1 MKRRNLLAAVLS
13 FSLVIGMSAPVDL
26 AQESKKTQT
35 AVSIEDSAGETSKY
49 GYLPIRR
56 KLLNSDDL
64 SSGRKKKK
72 AAKTTIPSSFDA
84 REEGLLTDIK
94 DQGETGMCWT
104 MSVMGASEADIIQDG
119 SEESPDLSEYHL
131 AYSTYNKADDPLG
144 LTVGGYLQAKREE

>member
-56 KLLNSDDL
+56 KLLIRMICHPAQ
-64 SSGRKKKK
+64 RKKQQRQRFRHRLMLERK
-72 AAKTTIPSSFDA
+72 
-84 REEGLLTDIK
+84 G
-94 DQGETGMCWT
+94 C
-104 MSVMGASEADIIQDG
+104 
-119 SEESPDLSEYHL
+119 
-131 AYSTYNKADDPLG
+131 
-144 LTVGGYLQAKREE
+144 

>member
-64 SSGRKKKK
+64 SSGRKKKQQRQRFRHRLMPERK
-72 AAKTTIPSSFDA
+72 
-84 REEGLLTDIK
+84 G
-94 DQGETGMCWT
+94 C
-104 MSVMGASEADIIQDG
+104 
-119 SEESPDLSEYHL
+119 
-131 AYSTYNKADDPLG
+131 
-144 LTVGGYLQAKREE
+144 

>member
-64 SSGRKKKK
+64 SSGRKKK

-104 MSVMGASEADIIQDG
+104 MSVMGASEADII
-119 SEESPDLSEYHL
+119 
-131 AYSTYNKADDPLG
+131 
-144 LTVGGYLQAKREE
+144 

>member
-35 AVSIEDSAGETSKY
+35 AVSIEDSVGDTSKY
-49 GYLPIRR
+49 GYLPIHR

-64 SSGRKKKK
+64 SSGRKKK

-84 REEGLLTDIK
+84 REEGLLTNIK
-94 DQGETGMCWT
+94 DQGETGMC
-104 MSVMGASEADIIQDG
+104 
-119 SEESPDLSEYHL
+119 
-131 AYSTYNKADDPLG
+131 
-144 LTVGGYLQAKREE
+144 

>member
-35 AVSIEDSAGETSKY
+35 AVSIEDSVGDTSKY
-49 GYLPIRR
+49 GYLPIHR

-64 SSGRKKKK
+64 SSGRKKK

-84 REEGLLTDIK
+84 REEGLLTNIK

-104 MSVMGASEADIIQDG
+104 MSFGILDIQQSRRSTWFDG
-119 SEESPDLSEYHL
+119 S
-131 AYSTYNKADDPLG
+131 
-144 LTVGGYLQAKREE
+144 GYLQAKREE